1 MPSMTKAIPFVSV
14 VIPVFNSE
22 NTIATVFSRTREH
35 LESLEKTYEIIL
47 VNDGS
52 TDNSWRIIRDQLS
65 LNRFV
70 SCILLDSNYGQQN
83 ALLCGLRH
91 AKGEFIVMLDDDLQN
106 APEEISLLLDKAE
119 SGYDL
124 VIGVS
129 RVRYASLVR
138 RTLSSLFRL
147 YCRLIFDLPPG
158 FYLGNYK
165 CINRPLATRISRIR
179 HSNPS
184 ITSLAL
190 RYSRRAANVNVS
202 HAPRIYGQ
210 SKYTVRKL
218 VALSTSIFSS
228 YSRLPVWALT
238 TMCLS
243 LSLVYIL
250 IALMVM
256 FKSILVGI
264 PVPGWAS
271 LMLLISISNALLCLI
286 LSFLLSIAWKTYNL
300 SAGVPEY
307 SELEVLRGPAE

>member
-1 MPSMTKAIPFVSV
+1 MTRAIPYVSV

-22 NTIATVFSRTREH
+22 ATIATVFSRTRDH
-35 LESLEKTYEIIL
+35 LESLKKTYEIIL

-52 TDNSWRIIRDQLS
+52 TDDSWRIMRDQLS

-70 SCILLDSNYGQQN
+70 NCILLDSNYGQQN
-83 ALLCGLRH
+83 ALLCGIRH
-91 AKGEFIVMLDDDLQN
+91 AKGEFILMLDDDLQN

-124 VIGVS
+124 VVGVS
-129 RVRYASLVR
+129 SVRYTSLVR
-138 RTLSSLFRL
+138 RTLSNLFRL
-147 YCRLIFDLPPG
+147 YCRLIFNLPPG

-165 CINRPLATRISRIR
+165 CISRPLAARISRIR

-190 RYSRRAANVNVS
+190 RYSCRAANVNVS
-202 HAPRIYGQ
+202 HAHRRHGK

-218 VALSTSIFSS
+218 VSLSISICVS
-228 YSRLPVWALT
+228 YSKLPVWVLT
-238 TMCLS
+238 SACLS
-243 LSLVYIL
+243 LSFVYIL
-250 IALMVM
+250 IALIVV
-256 FKSILVGI
+256 FKSVFVGI

-286 LSFLLSIAWKTYNL
+286 LSLLLSMAWKTYNL